1 MILLLALSAVIAQS
15 TAGKLRFDAPPEWS
29 ARQPASTM
37 RLAEFTLPKAA
48 GDAENG
54 ELIVYFFG
62 GSGGGVEANIQ
73 RWIAQMQQPD
83 GRPSKEAAR
92 RTERTVNGLPVT
104 MLDISGTYVAE
115 MRPGSAERHN
125 NPNFSMRAAVVTTP
139 KGPYFIK
146 AVGPAKTMARWSA
159 TIDKFVESVRFEG

>member
-1 MILLLALSAVIAQS
+1 
-15 TAGKLRFDAPPEWS
+15 
-29 ARQPASTM
+29 
-37 RLAEFTLPKAA
+37 
-48 GDAENG
+48 
-54 ELIVYFFG
+54 
-62 GSGGGVEANIQ
+62 
-73 RWIAQMQQPD
+73 MQQSD
-83 GRPSKEAAR
+83 GRPSKDAAR